1 MKVIALL
8 NKMTELSKELKY
20 LHEKTLAT
28 LEEVE
33 NVSLEVARID
43 NNDTQLLKFMATLY
57 RDVPEK
63 FYEGDL
69 EFITKFFDEMNA
81 YIMTVYGRKKS

>member
-1 MKVIALL
+1 MA
-8 NKMTELSKELKY
+8 ELSKELKY
-20 LHEKTLAT
+20 LHEKTLST

-43 NNDTQLLKFMATLY
+43 NNDDELLKYMAKLY

-63 FYEGDL
+63 FYEGDM
-69 EFITKFFDEMNA
+69 EFITKFFDEMNT
-81 YIMTVYGRKKS
+81 YILKIYGRKKS

>member
-1 MKVIALL
+1 MKVIALV
-8 NKMTELSKELKY
+8 NKMAELSKELKY
-20 LHEKTLAT
+20 LHEKTLST

-43 NNDTQLLKFMATLY
+43 NNDDELLKYMAKLY

-63 FYEGDL
+63 FYEGDM
-69 EFITKFFDEMNA
+69 EFITKFFDEMNT
-81 YIMTVYGRKKS
+81 YILKIYGRKKS